1 MLFICVQSAGKTG
14 KRKKRILL
22 IGGDMQTKKIKIDK
36 NNYIKL
42 LENGEFEL
50 HCRALGP
57 LGSNIYYF
65 ENRGGGYL
73 RWKQRRSYSFIAKK
87 QKVIFGEHE

>member
-1 MLFICVQSAGKTG
+1 MSFTCVRNVGKTG
-14 KRKKRILL
+14 KRKKRILP
-22 IGGDMQTKKIKIDK
+22 IGGDMQTRKIKIDK

-50 HCRALGP
+50 HCRAHGP
-57 LGSNIYYF
+57 LGSNVYYF

-73 RWKQRRSYSFIAKK
+73 RWKQRRSYSFVAKR
-87 QKVIFGEHE
+87 QKVIFEDYE